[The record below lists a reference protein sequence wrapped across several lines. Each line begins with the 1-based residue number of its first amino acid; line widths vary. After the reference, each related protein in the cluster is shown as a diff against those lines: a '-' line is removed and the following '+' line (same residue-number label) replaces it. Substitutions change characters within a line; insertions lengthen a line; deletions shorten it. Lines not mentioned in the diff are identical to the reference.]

1 MDPRYAELTKYA
13 ANAMLATRMSFM
25 NDIAMLCEKVGAD
38 VDFVR
43 KGLGADR
50 RIGYPFLFPGIGYGG
65 FSFPKGTQTLISPR
79 PGVGMKFALLRAG
92 ERTNS
97 RQKRTVVQQGVR
109 TFSPLPGP
117 P

>member
-1 MDPRYAELTKYA
+1 MDPRSAELTKYA
-13 ANAMLATRMSFM
+13 ANAMLATRISFM

-65 FSFPKGTQTLISPR
+65 SFFPLNIKAFLRTALGCGIEVHLLPPAGRTKECPKPPLADQTGSHL
-79 PGVGMKFALLRAG
+79 
-92 ERTNS
+92 
-97 RQKRTVVQQGVR
+97 
-109 TFSPLPGP
+109 
-117 P
+117 